1 MTLRTVPAT
10 RSLTW
15 LSHAA
20 ILVFMNPAFLLM
32 GLFVGVLGALPIL
45 GPLVLLLITPALH
58 GGICHAARER
68 LEGRPVH
75 FTHLFEAFNQPG
87 KIGSMLALSLPG
99 ILTLVTLIAGLT
111 LILLPAGLDSDSAQP
126 APDAAEIM
134 TLLMPKLGVLGGVMF
149 VLGILVFVLTFLAI
163 PGVMFT
169 PASGFRAMR
178 MSLLACSRNAPAI
191 MLYLLT
197 LLLVL
202 APLLLLSQTIPILS
216 SLLLSVVV
224 PPLIAVSSCLAWIDI
239 CHTDDND
246 TQTTP
251 PPSPDEGGL
260 VA

>member
-191 MLYLLT
+191 VLYLLSA
-197 LLLVL
+197 LLVMV
-202 APLLLLSQTIPILS
+202 PLFLLIPLMPIVMNLLISIL
-216 SLLLSVVV
+216 VT
-224 PPLIAVSSCLAWIDI
+224 PMIAVSACLAWIDI
-239 CHTDDND
+239 CQPTDSPS
-246 TQTTP
+246 P
-251 PPSPDEGGL
+251 PPPDEGGL